1 MNGTAMD
8 LGTNFT
14 PVYNIPESKWDVLAL
29 YSMCSSKK
37 LNFTIYIYQLDQRA
51 IITPFL
57 KQFGASWDEMMK
69 YHNYHKENMYS
80 WPPILQEKWELEGI
94 ITDDPSTADV
104 YVIPN
109 HAMDLFMVGHAR
121 KQKYSPV
128 IGEYAAALIK
138 AVSDQHPYWNRY
150 GGFKHVLMMPNDGGR
165 CDFTTPH
172 IKELLRNTTILHPHG
187 DKSADH
193 VTCLGGVARD
203 VIVPPRSILMTTW
216 KGEKEPHTS
225 AAWDGRF
232 GPSRQTKH
240 IASFVGSVNQGS
252 GYSYGARQYLNKH
265 MVGIPGFEY
274 RERFKKIDDYVNSL
288 STSDFSL
295 HIPGWQLWSPR
306 LFDSIAF
313 GSIPVLIG
321 EYFVLPFEEFIP
333 YDEFI
338 VRIGWS
344 QLRFLPEILYN
355 ISPQR
360 RNVMREAMRP
370 YAQYFLYSENAHQ
383 AIYASLCL
391 KEKAIPIHYELRPLP
406 K

>member
-1 MNGTAMD
+1 
-8 LGTNFT
+8 
-14 PVYNIPESKWDVLAL
+14 
-29 YSMCSSKK
+29 
-37 LNFTIYIYQLDQRA
+37 
-51 IITPFL
+51 
-57 KQFGASWDEMMK
+57 
-69 YHNYHKENMYS
+69 
-80 WPPILQEKWELEGI
+80 
-94 ITDDPSTADV
+94 
-104 YVIPN
+104 
-109 HAMDLFMVGHAR
+109 
-121 KQKYSPV
+121 
-128 IGEYAAALIK
+128 
-138 AVSDQHPYWNRY
+138 
-150 GGFKHVLMMPNDGGR
+150 
-165 CDFTTPH
+165 
-172 IKELLRNTTILHPHG
+172 
-187 DKSADH
+187 
-193 VTCLGGVARD
+193 
-203 VIVPPRSILMTTW
+203 
-216 KGEKEPHTS
+216 
-225 AAWDGRF
+225 
-232 GPSRQTKH
+232 
-240 IASFVGSVNQGS
+240 
-252 GYSYGARQYLNKH
+252 